1 MAFSGVKKQ
10 KKNELTVRS
19 GSNPKKKGKRTLIT
33 FSKVKK
39 MKKKN
44 EHTSVRS
51 GTVRSGSS
59 IRPGAVSKK

>member
-39 MKKKN
+39 KKK
-44 EHTSVRS
+44 
-51 GTVRSGSS
+51 
-59 IRPGAVSKK
+59 KKKKKKEDVNYAPQK